1 MEEPILKVV
10 SVSRSFGPKNVLN
23 DISLEIMPGEIIGII
38 GSSGSGKTTL
48 LNTIIGFLKPDSGD
62 VLFKQPQVVVHE
74 NNAIYKS
81 VYNNMK
87 MMKNMYGFASQV
99 PSFYE
104 KLTVRENIEY
114 FGQLYN
120 LSKDTLKA
128 NVDTLLKLLNLD
140 NSSRILGKNLSGG
153 MERRLDIGCALIH
166 NPQILILD
174 EPTADLD
181 PVLRNNI
188 WKLIEKI
195 NSKGT
200 TIILSSH
207 HLNEL
212 ETLCTRIAIIKDGK
226 IIGLGNAE
234 ELKTKF
240 SHNKE
245 IRLQSYPGNYAEL
258 GEFLVNKFKGKIRSF
273 EDQNNELML
282 ICDKPEAILNELIL
296 TLEKRKEKILELR
309 IVKPSLDQL
318 FITLNQH
325 KK

>member
-1 MEEPILKVV
+1 MEEPILKAV
-10 SVSRSFGPKNVLN
+10 SISKSFGAKNVLN
-23 DISLEIMPGEIIGII
+23 EISLDIMPGEIIGII
-38 GSSGSGKTTL
+38 GSSGSGKTTF
-48 LNTIIGFLKPDSGD
+48 LNTLIGFIKPDSGD
-62 VLFKQPQVVVHE
+62 TLFKQPQVVAHN

-81 VYNNMK
+81 VYEHMK
-87 MMKNMYGFASQV
+87 SIKNLYGFASQV

-104 KLTVRENIEY
+104 KLTVRENLSY
-114 FGQLYN
+114 FGELYQ
-120 LSKDTLKA
+120 LSKDTLEA
-128 NVDTLLKLLNLD
+128 NIDTLLKLMNLD
-140 NSSRILGKNLSGG
+140 NSSKVLGKNLSGG
-153 MERRLDIGCALIH
+153 MERRLDIACALIH

-212 ETLCTRIAIIKDGK
+212 ETLCTRIAIIKEGK
-226 IIGLGNAE
+226 IIGLGSAE
-234 ELKTKF
+234 ELKKKF

-245 IRLQSYPGNYAEL
+245 IRLQTYPGNYGQL
-258 GEFLVNKFKGKIRSF
+258 GEFLKGKFKDKIKSY
-273 EDQNNELML
+273 EDQGNELLL
-282 ICDKPEAILNELIL
+282 ICDKPEAILNEIIL
-296 TLEKRKEKILELR
+296 TLEKRKEKILELK

-318 FITLNQH
+318 FISLNEQ